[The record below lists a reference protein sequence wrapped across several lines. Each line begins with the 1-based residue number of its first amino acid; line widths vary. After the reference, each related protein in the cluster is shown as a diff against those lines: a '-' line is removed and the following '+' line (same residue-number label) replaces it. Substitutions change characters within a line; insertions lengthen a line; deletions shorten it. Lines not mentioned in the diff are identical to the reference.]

1 MSRSSNFDLSKLN
14 KTPAE
19 PQSRESLPAADTNQV
34 EPPPNTRKPAVK
46 PRQRAKNAKVSGFRG
61 RRNAA
66 PLRRQV
72 LAGRPRGEE
81 RHQFNVRML
90 PNDAAAFIEMAEE
103 EGMTYGDLVA
113 TMIERIKRVGLH
125 EAED

>member
-1 MSRSSNFDLSKLN
+1 MSRSSNFDLSNLDKA
-14 KTPAE
+14 PAE
-19 PQSRESLPAADTNQV
+19 PQSRESLPEADTKQV
-34 EPPPNTRKPAVK
+34 EPLPKSATK

-90 PNDAAAFIEMAEE
+90 PKDAAAFIEMAEE

-125 EAED
+125 EAGD

>member
-1 MSRSSNFDLSKLN
+1 MSRSSNFDLSELN
-14 KTPAE
+14 KIPVE
-19 PQSRESLPAADTNQV
+19 PQSSESLPPADTNQA
-34 EPPPNTRKPAVK
+34 EPPPNSRKPAAK

-113 TMIERIKRVGLH
+113 TMIERIKRIGLH
-125 EAED
+125 ED

>member
-1 MSRSSNFDLSKLN
+1 MSRSSNFDLSNLSIA
-14 KTPAE
+14 PAE
-19 PQSRESLPAADTNQV
+19 SQSETTPPKADTTHA
-34 EPPPNTRKPAVK
+34 EAPPKSASK
-46 PRQRAKNAKVSGFRG
+46 PRQKTKNAKVSGFRG

-90 PNDAAAFIEMAEE
+90 PKDAAAFIEMAEE

-125 EAED
+125 EADD

>member
-1 MSRSSNFDLSKLN
+1 MSRSSNFDLSDLN
-14 KTPAE
+14 KAPAE
-19 PQSRESLPAADTNQV
+19 PQSRESLPAAETNQA
-34 EPPPNTRKPAVK
+34 EPPLNSRKPAVK
-46 PRQRAKNAKVSGFRG
+46 SKQRAKNAQVSGFRG

-90 PNDAAAFIEMAEE
+90 PKDAAAFIEMAEG

-113 TMIERIKRVGLH
+113 TMIERIKRVGLYD
-125 EAED
+125 AGD

>member
-1 MSRSSNFDLSKLN
+1 MSRSSNFDLSNLSIA
-14 KTPAE
+14 PAE
-19 PQSRESLPAADTNQV
+19 SQSETTPPKVDTTHA
-34 EPPPNTRKPAVK
+34 EAPPKSASKTRQKT
-46 PRQRAKNAKVSGFRG
+46 KNAKVSGFRG

-90 PNDAAAFIEMAEE
+90 PKDAAAFIEMAEE

-125 EAED
+125 EADD

>member
-1 MSRSSNFDLSKLN
+1 MSRSSNFDLSNLN
-14 KTPAE
+14 KAPTDS
-19 PQSRESLPAADTNQV
+19 QSRETLSATNTNQT
-34 EPPPNTRKPAVK
+34 ESPPKSAANPKQKT
-46 PRQRAKNAKVSGFRG
+46 KNAKVSGFRG

-66 PLRRQV
+66 PLRRQI

-90 PNDAAAFIEMAEE
+90 PKDAAAFIEMAEE

-113 TMIERIKRVGLH
+113 TMLERIKRVGLH
-125 EAED
+125 EADD